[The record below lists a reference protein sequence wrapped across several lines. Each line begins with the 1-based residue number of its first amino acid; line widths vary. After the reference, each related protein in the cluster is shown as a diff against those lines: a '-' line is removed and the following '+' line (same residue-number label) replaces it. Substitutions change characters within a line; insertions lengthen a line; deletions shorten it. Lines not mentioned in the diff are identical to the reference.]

1 LFVSDRFQIPHARLQ
16 VMQICDVSP
25 LVKFTACFM
34 KTQSVYFI
42 EANSFDS
49 FWLDSD
55 LTTA

>member
-1 LFVSDRFQIPHARLQ
+1 
-16 VMQICDVSP
+16 MQICDVSP